1 MKVHFYGP
9 SSYSLFSTSYI
20 YNKKAL
26 KIIGLLIGVL
36 MVQTNVKHSFS
47 LMLSKM
53 AHFASLNS
61 NKWRNCLICVQGIL
75 FHSENDHY
83 SHI

>member
-1 MKVHFYGP
+1 MDRVRA
-9 SSYSLFSTSYI
+9 SCSLRLFH
-20 YNKKAL
+20 NKKAL

-36 MVQTNVKHSFS
+36 MVQTNVKHSLS

-53 AHFASLNS
+53 AHFVSLNS

-75 FHSENDHY
+75 FHSESDHY
-83 SHI
+83 SHV